1 MFDNPNEELQKLEQ
15 QLLAAEEKGD
25 DFESF
30 YQDILSEFGP
40 ESQKQPPRQS
50 APAASAKHAYSDQPK
65 KKSGKPSGKK
75 KTKKK
80 KKKSLKGLVITLC
93 LECVG
98 ILGIILWWLLRM
110 L

>member
-40 ESQKQPPRQS
+40 ESQKQAPRQS
-50 APAASAKHAYSDQPK
+50 APAASAMPAARCWVRDTRTTSPWMTRK
-65 KKSGKPSGKK
+65 KRPCRWS
-75 KTKKK
+75 
-80 KKKSLKGLVITLC
+80 
-93 LECVG
+93 
-98 ILGIILWWLLRM
+98 
-110 L
+110 

>member
-15 QLLAAEEKGD
+15 QLLAAEEKGE

-30 YQDILSEFGP
+30 YQDILNEFGP
-40 ESQKQPPRQS
+40 GSQSQSTQKS
-50 APAASAKHAYSDQPK
+50 APAQKQTLSAN
-65 KKSGKPSGKK
+65 GKK
-75 KTKKK
+75 KPAGKSKKKKK

>member
-40 ESQKQPPRQS
+40 GAPSQSPRKS
-50 APAASAKHAYSDQPK
+50 APAQKQTHSANAK
-65 KKSGKPSGKK
+65 KKPAGKTK
-75 KTKKK
+75 KKK

>member
-40 ESQKQPPRQS
+40 ESQKQAPRQS

-65 KKSGKPSGKK
+65 KKSAGKPKK
-75 KTKKK
+75 KKK

-98 ILGIILWWLLRM
+98 ILGIILWWLLRI